1 MMATMLTVESFS
13 FAFADKPVLK
23 NIDFS
28 LGAGQYLSIIG
39 PNGAGKSTLLKC
51 LLRLH
56 DRGRAEGRIEVKG
69 RALDD
74 YSQKELARIISY
86 VPQAGGW
93 IPPFTVME
101 LLRLSRFPYATST
114 SGLNASDYQAVDQA
128 LTLTGLKDMAG
139 RHLKTMSGGER
150 QKAYLAAALAQGA
163 EVMLLDEPASFLDP
177 RHAAELNALL
187 RDLNRDRGLTM
198 ITVTHDL
205 NHPLNLGGPVLV
217 LKEGRLMFF
226 GAAEELLS
234 GGVLE
239 NAYQHEF
246 LYLTHPRSGCPVIL
260 AE

>member
-1 MMATMLTVESFS
+1 MSTPMLQADNFS
-13 FAFADKPVLK
+13 FAFSERPVL
-23 NIDFS
+23 IDISFQVER
-28 LGAGQYLSIIG
+28 GQYLSIIG

-51 LLRLH
+51 LMRLH
-56 DRGRAEGRIEVKG
+56 DRGRTNGQIQVKG
-69 RALDD
+69 RALAD
-74 YSQKELARIISY
+74 YGQKELARIISY

-114 SGLNASDYQAVDQA
+114 SGLNAGDYQAVEEA
-128 LTLTGLKDMAG
+128 LELTGLKGMAG
-139 RHLKTMSGGER
+139 RYLKTMSGGER

-163 EVMLLDEPASFLDP
+163 EIMLLDEPASFLDP

-217 LKEGRLMFF
+217 LKEGRLLFF
-226 GAAEELLS
+226 GAAEELLA
-234 GGVLE
+234 GGILE
-239 NAYQHEF
+239 QAYQHEF